1 VATAILFNMGRMWSD
16 DDSEDEVDGDEHDER
31 YQEPAGAGFV
41 VEDSHPSSVRIRGQA
56 ERQRLLENMRS

>member
-1 VATAILFNMGRMWSD
+1 MGRMWSD
-16 DDSEDEVDGDEHDER
+16 EDPEDDVVGDDPDESD
-31 YQEPAGAGFV
+31 QEPAGAGFV